1 MCLKNLFAEKN
12 KIFLT
17 NLQHFKL
24 SQFST
29 TVHIDYTQKGY
40 TVPAKFGAHFL
51 PCMKN
56 DQKRTKMC
64 LNEVGLTSTEFCKI
78 QIQLRQPPIS

>member
-1 MCLKNLFAEKN
+1 MY
-12 KIFLT
+12 
-17 NLQHFKL
+17 
-24 SQFST
+24 
-29 TVHIDYTQKGY
+29 YTPNGY

-56 DQKRTKMC
+56 NQKRTQMH
-64 LNEVGLTSTEFCKI
+64 LNEVGLTSTEFSKI